1 MLQIKRVFMGSLAA
15 LLIAGSVSPIVAHAL
30 PIGSALQLHA
40 SEKQNQKLIAVH
52 VYNKGEQLQDVK
64 VDEQT
69 YTVKPHDTVVIKAPS
84 GTAVYAASAGT
95 GHQKGDLL
103 FTVTPDLKGATV
115 SFN

>member
-1 MLQIKRVFMGSLAA
+1 MLQIKRVFMGSFAVV
-15 LLIAGSVSPIVAHAL
+15 LIAGSVAPITAHAL
-30 PIGSALQLHA
+30 PIDTPVALHA

-52 VYNKGEQLQDVK
+52 VCNKGEQMQDVK
-64 VDEQT
+64 VADQT

-84 GTAVYAASAGT
+84 GTAVYAASTGT

>member
-1 MLQIKRVFMGSLAA
+1 MFFAIIWNRCRVGCVEISAASSAESGPQGMRRLLHQRGFSMLQIKRVFMGSLAA

-64 VDEQT
+64 VDEQV
-69 YTVKPHDTVVIKAPS
+69 YTVKPHDT
-84 GTAVYAASAGT
+84 
-95 GHQKGDLL
+95 
-103 FTVTPDLKGATV
+103 
-115 SFN
+115 